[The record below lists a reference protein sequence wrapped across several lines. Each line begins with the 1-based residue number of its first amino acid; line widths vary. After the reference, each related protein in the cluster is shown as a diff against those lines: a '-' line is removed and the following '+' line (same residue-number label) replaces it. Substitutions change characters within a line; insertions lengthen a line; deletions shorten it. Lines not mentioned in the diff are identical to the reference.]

1 MPQSSGT
8 PSDRLMDEFAGIL
21 SDAQDMLQRANTET
35 GDRARDMRSQV
46 DAKLLRGKLRLQE
59 LQGEAAQRAR
69 EAAQRAREAA
79 RATDDYVH
87 ENPWPALGVAVVG
100 GFVIGLLMNRR

>member
-1 MPQSSGT
+1 MPQPSGT

-69 EAAQRAREAA
+69 EAA

>member
-69 EAAQRAREAA
+69 EAA

>member
-69 EAAQRAREAA
+69 EAA
-79 RATDDYVH
+79 RATDDYVP

>member
-21 SDAQDMLQRANTET
+21 SDAQDMLQHANTET

-59 LQGEAAQRAR
+59 LQGEAAQH
-69 EAAQRAREAA
+69 AREAA